1 LSSTFGSAD
10 IPVPDSGANQSAH
23 GEHLDQ
29 LRQQDMPAEARA
41 TYAEPVHEDSCFAL
55 FLEKPTEDSFQKVC
69 FALSPKLMRYFRM
82 RGCDSAAAEE
92 MTQDV
97 LFTVFRQSAGIRDRT
112 LFVGWVYKVAK
123 NTLLQRWRKSRRT
136 IDTLS
141 LEATGSNLPEAAV
154 GAAPLES
161 DFTDLIAHLEPE
173 EREIITMRFVL
184 ELDYR
189 EIAAA
194 LEIPVGTAKWRVV
207 NCKMKVAMHLR
218 KPQAGGKK
226 Q

>member
-1 LSSTFGSAD
+1 
-10 IPVPDSGANQSAH
+10 
-23 GEHLDQ
+23 
-29 LRQQDMPAEARA
+29 MPAEAAARQELA
-41 TYAEPVHEDSCFAL
+41 VHEDQSFLL
-55 FLEKPTEDSFQKVC
+55 FLEKPTEDSFRPVC

-82 RGCDSAAAEE
+82 RGCDNAASEE

-97 LFTVFRQSAGIRDRT
+97 LFTIFRQSAGIRDRT
-112 LFVGWVYKVAK
+112 LFVGWVYKVAR
-123 NTLLQRWRKSRRT
+123 NTLLQRWRKSRRS

-141 LEATGSNLPEAAV
+141 LETTGPNLPGAAV

-161 DFTDLIAHLEPE
+161 AFADLIAHLEPE

-194 LEIPVGTAKWRVV
+194 LDIPVGTAKWRVF
-207 NCKMKVAMHLR
+207 NCKMKVALQLR
-218 KPQAGGKK
+218 KKR
-226 Q
+226 